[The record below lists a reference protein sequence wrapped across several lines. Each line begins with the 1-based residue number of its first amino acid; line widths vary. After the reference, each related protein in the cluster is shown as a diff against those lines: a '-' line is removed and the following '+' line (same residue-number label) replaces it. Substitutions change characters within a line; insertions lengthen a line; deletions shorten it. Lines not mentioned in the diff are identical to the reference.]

1 MEKYKEINDGIETI
15 EDIMKAND
23 EEYKKIINLF
33 FENSLVNDDI
43 LPIFFDV
50 CNEME
55 LNKAKEIYISIFS
68 NLLTKFKDGSDFGQI
83 RFLEINKEA
92 SEEIP
97 LLCICL
103 LHQEVIPLDSSPPD
117 NSKNRGKKKFSFE
130 TYLYERTLVY
140 PTISDKIKIININD
154 NFEKNYRNNFLEC
167 VDVMY
172 GLEPDKTQYVED
184 LKINYDAFIKCLL
197 LKLAEKYKKEIVDM
211 AINLPKEEDEALDTD
226 NKQNN
231 NQENE

>member
-1 MEKYKEINDGIETI
+1 M
-15 EDIMKAND
+15 
-23 EEYKKIINLF
+23 
-33 FENSLVNDDI
+33 

-55 LNKAKEIYISIFS
+55 LNKVKEIYISIFT
-68 NLLTKFKDGSDFGQI
+68 NLLNKFKEGGDFGQI
-83 RFLEINKEA
+83 RFLEINKEGT
-92 SEEIP
+92 EEIP

-130 TYLYERTLVY
+130 
-140 PTISDKIKIININD
+140 SININN
-154 NFEKNYRNNFLEC
+154 NFERNYRNNFLEC

-172 GLEPDKTQYVED
+172 GLEPDKNQYVDD
-184 LKINYDAFIKCLL
+184 LKNNYDNFIKCLL

-211 AINLPKEEDEALDTD
+211 AINLPKEDDEALDTE

-231 NQENE
+231 QDNE